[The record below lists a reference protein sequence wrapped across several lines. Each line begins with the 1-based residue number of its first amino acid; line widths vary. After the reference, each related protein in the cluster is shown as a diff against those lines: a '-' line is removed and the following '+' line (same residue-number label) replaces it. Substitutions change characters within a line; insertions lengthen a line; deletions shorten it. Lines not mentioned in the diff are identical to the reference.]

1 MKAELLTTEEV
12 AAILRVKKNTIEKWR
27 QRPGHGPR
35 FLKFGSDGA
44 SGRVRYT
51 EEAIDEYVAA
61 AEAKAG
67 A

>member
-1 MKAELLTTEEV
+1 MKHKLLTTAEV
-12 AAILRVKKNTIEKWR
+12 AARLRLKKNTLDKWR
-27 QRPGHGPR
+27 LRGRGPR

-61 AEAKAG
+61 AEATAG

>member
-1 MKAELLTTEEV
+1 MKHKLLTTAEV
-12 AAILRVKKNTIEKWR
+12 AARLRVKKNTLDKWR
-27 QRPGHGPR
+27 LRGRGPR

-51 EEAIDEYVAA
+51 EEAIAEYVAA
-61 AEAKAG
+61 AEAKTG

>member
-1 MKAELLTTEEV
+1 MKHKLLTTAEV
-12 AAILRVKKNTIEKWR
+12 AARLRVKKNTLDKWR
-27 QRPGHGPR
+27 LRGRGPR

-61 AEAKAG
+61 AEAKGG